1 MNSAPAMWWAASG
14 IRRWTDRLDRG
25 TLRAAGFVAL
35 LTVVFLVTN
44 TSVAMAAD
52 GATSGGG
59 LLAPLDIYSSEGAPL
74 SGYQLESISPNVGKT
89 PAQVTMESG
98 VPYDVVG
105 ELQRMVMGGLFT
117 LVRLLVGLACWLV
130 GFVFRFPITT
140 LLTEPAQKLADAY
153 ARHVVAPLGIQ
164 GLFLAWAFAFGL
176 ILFVRGKVGTGLGE
190 IMLTLFIVA
199 FAASAFVRPDHLLG
213 KDGPVAQTQRAA
225 IEVAAITTS
234 SYFGG
239 PDSCATG
246 TGPPNPGCL
255 KERDRV
261 RSDPK
266 TTTGPIRAALTDA
279 LIVKPYMLL
288 QYGRVLN
295 PKDVNDKAAYAA
307 HMKWVQGNHEPR
319 KKPGEAPIT
328 NEARDTC
335 EGTFGPIKDNCERNH
350 TDFPSDATPEPSD
363 DCRLLFWS
371 AKEHCEKS
379 AAEEKAENPCRD
391 LDGPSLESCLSEN
404 DPCAKL
410 HEAAKPYCENGN
422 GPPRNVSFEQHITNL
437 KAAGKVGKQCAEFA
451 QKATWERVW
460 SVVALLIAVIV
471 VTLMVLSMSVVL
483 LGAQG
488 ADAAAAAAAPIAW
501 VWSML
506 PGPSRMLLWRW
517 IGVFIVS
524 AMVAFVAAMA
534 LPMFGIAVD
543 AILADSGPDVM
554 VERLL
559 LVDAIAVAFLIM
571 HRRILAATASFGQ
584 RLATRMRYRKVGG
597 SHLTG
602 DKSEIG
608 AAIGLHS
615 ADRSSGGSGLGLGL
629 RGSIG
634 SLAAMA
640 DGAGTPM
647 SPGRLLGD
655 ALAEGRRGFA
665 PVAMLLRGAHTA
677 LIGPKPARHP
687 AGALLSSVAGQG
699 PAGAQ
704 GARGEMVVDEWTGQ
718 ILHDPATDR
727 PLLGSRI
734 HARASRLRGYRI
746 AARTARVGYGATMG
760 LPDTLRRA
768 NAAKSEFTTD
778 VRQQLDVAHHRL
790 REDAASWQPL
800 IDGTHEAGQLAHR
813 GIRDTAISAAIYT
826 STPAAP
832 EAAPGPRAGITRLGT
847 SPGGDGGS
855 MPAPS
860 RIRPTSGPDLA
871 TRIPSTPL
879 STPTPRST
887 STPRPAPAAPATSG
901 SFMTEATPRPEPI
914 RPRPPATPPSRPTS
928 GPSPYAPASTG
939 GAASAPYLA
948 PESRADD
955 AGSENADRLRRR
967 FQEQADAARRRRE
980 ADRTDGGDQ

>member
-1 MNSAPAMWWAASG
+1 MNAVPALWWAASG

-25 TLRAAGFVAL
+25 TLRAAGFVSL

-44 TSVAMAAD
+44 TSVALAAD

-59 LLAPLDIYSSEGAPL
+59 LLAPLDIRSSEGAPL
-74 SGYQLESISPNVGKT
+74 SGYELESLSLNAGRT
-89 PAQVTMESG
+89 PAEMAVSATG
-98 VPYDVVG
+98 VGLPFDVIDG
-105 ELQRMVMGGLFT
+105 LQRMLLGGLFT
-117 LVRLLVGLACWLV
+117 LVRLLVGLACWLI
-130 GFVFRFPITT
+130 GFVFRFPITS
-140 LLTEPAQKLADAY
+140 LLTDPAQKLADAY

-176 ILFVRGKVGTGLGE
+176 ILFLRGKVGTGFGE

-199 FAASAFVRPDHLLG
+199 FAATAFVRPDHLLG
-213 KDGPVAQTQRAA
+213 KDGPVAQSHRAA
-225 IEVAAITTS
+225 VEVASITTN

-246 TGPPNPGCL
+246 TGQPNPGCL

-266 TTTGPIRAALTDA
+266 TATGPIQAALTDA

-288 QYGRVLN
+288 QYGRVLD
-295 PKDVNDKAAYAA
+295 PKNVNDKAAYAA
-307 HMKWVQGNHEPR
+307 HMKWVNGSHEPPS
-319 KKPGEAPIT
+319 KPGEAPIT
-328 NEARDTC
+328 DAARDVC
-335 EGTFGPIKDNCERNH
+335 EGTFGPIKDSCERNN
-350 TDFPSDATPEPSD
+350 TDFPPAPDADTANKVPE
-363 DCRLLFWS
+363 DCRLLPEGSS
-371 AKEHCEKS
+371 ALKY
-379 AAEEKAENPCRD
+379 
-391 LDGPSLESCLSEN
+391 CLAGH

-410 HEAAKPYCENGN
+410 HEQAKPFCENGN
-422 GPPRNVSFEQHITNL
+422 GPRPGISFEQHITNL
-437 KAAGKVGKQCAEFA
+437 KAAGDVGKQCAEFA
-451 QKATWERVW
+451 QTATWERVW

-471 VTLMVLSMSVVL
+471 VTLMVLSMAVVL

-488 ADAAAAAAAPIAW
+488 AEAAAAAAAPIAW
-501 VWSML
+501 AWSML

-524 AMVAFVAAMA
+524 AMVTFVASMA

-559 LVDAIAVAFLIM
+559 LVDAIAIAFLIM
-571 HRRILAATASFGQ
+571 HRRILAATAGFGQ

-597 SHLTG
+597 SHLSG
-602 DKSEIG
+602 DNSEIG
-608 AAIGLHS
+608 AAIGLHG
-615 ADRSSGGSGLGLGL
+615 ADRASGAGSGLGLGLGL

-677 LIGPKPARHP
+677 LIGPKPTRHP
-687 AGALLSSVAGQG
+687 AGALLSSVAGQGRAGAVPG

-704 GARGEMVVDEWTGQ
+704 GARGEMVVDEETGQ

-746 AARTARVGYGATMG
+746 AARTARIGYGATLG
-760 LPDTLRRA
+760 LPRTLDRA
-768 NAAKSEFTTD
+768 SVATSEFTDD
-778 VRQQLDVAHHRL
+778 VRQQFNVAGHRV
-790 REDAASWQPL
+790 RQDAAAWQPVL
-800 IDGTHEAGQLAHR
+800 DDVHAVGQTAHR
-813 GIRDTAISAAIYT
+813 GIRDTALSPAIHT

-832 EAAPGPRAGITRLGT
+832 ETAPRPRAGITRLDT
-847 SPGGDGGS
+847 PPDGDSGS

-887 STPRPAPAAPATSG
+887 STRRPAPADPTTG
-901 SFMTEATPRPEPI
+901 SFMTKATPRPEPI
-914 RPRPPATPPSRPTS
+914 RPRPTT
-928 GPSPYAPASTG
+928 PSPYTPAPAGDARPT
-939 GAASAPYLA
+939 PYPA
-948 PESRADD
+948 PESRADS
-955 AGSENADRLRRR
+955 ASAANAERLRRR

>member
-1 MNSAPAMWWAASG
+1 MNTMPALWWATVG

-59 LLAPLDIYSSEGAPL
+59 LLAPLDIRGSEGAPL
-74 SGYQLESISPNVGKT
+74 SGYQLESLSLNAGRT
-89 PAQVTMESG
+89 PAEMAVAASG
-98 VPYDVVG
+98 VGVAFDIVDG
-105 ELQRMVMGGLFT
+105 LQRMLLGGLFT
-117 LVRLLVGLACWLV
+117 LARLLVGLACWLI
-130 GFVFRFPITT
+130 GFVFRFPITS
-140 LLTEPAQKLADAY
+140 LLTDPAQKLADAY
-153 ARHVVAPLGIQ
+153 ARHVVAPLGIK

-199 FAASAFVRPDHLLG
+199 LAASAFVRPDHLLG
-213 KDGPVAQTQRAA
+213 KDGPVAQSHRAA
-225 IEVAAITTS
+225 VEVASITTT

-246 TGPPNPGCL
+246 TGQPNPGCL

-266 TTTGPIRAALTDA
+266 TTTGPIQAALTDA

-288 QYGRVLN
+288 QYGRVLD
-295 PKDVNDKAAYAA
+295 PKNVNDKAAYAA
-307 HMKWVQGNHEPR
+307 HMKWVQGNHEAR
-319 KKPGEAPIT
+319 AKPGEGEIT
-328 NEARDTC
+328 QEARDIC

-350 TDFPSDATPEPSD
+350 TDLPPDPEEKKDVPE
-363 DCRLLFWS
+363 DCRLLPDGS
-371 AKEHCEKS
+371 AAKKYCEKS
-379 AAEEKAENPCRD
+379 AADEKAKNPDTCRD
-391 LDGPSLESCLSEN
+391 LDGPSLEYCLSDN

-410 HEAAKPYCENGN
+410 HEKARPYCENGN
-422 GPPRNVSFEQHITNL
+422 GPRKNVTFEQHITNL
-437 KAAGKVGKQCAEFA
+437 KAAGEVGKQCAAFA

-460 SVVALLIAVIV
+460 AVVALLIAVIV
-471 VTLMVLSMSVVL
+471 VTLMVLSMAVVL
-483 LGAQG
+483 LGSQG
-488 ADAAAAAAAPIAW
+488 AEAAAAAAAPIAW

-524 AMVAFVAAMA
+524 AMVSFVAAMA

-571 HRRILAATASFGQ
+571 HRRILAATAGFGQ

-597 SHLTG
+597 SHMTG
-602 DKSEIG
+602 DNSEIG
-608 AAIGLHS
+608 AAIGLHG
-615 ADRSSGGSGLGLGL
+615 ADRSSGAGTGLGLGL

-640 DGAGTPM
+640 DGSGTPM

-665 PVAMLLRGAHTA
+665 PVAMVLRGAHTA
-677 LIGPKPARHP
+677 LIGPKPAPRHP
-687 AGALLSSVAGQG
+687 AGAVLSSVAGQG
-699 PAGAQ
+699 PGGAVPGAA
-704 GARGEMVVDEWTGQ
+704 GARGEMVVDEGTGQ

-746 AARTARVGYGATMG
+746 AARTARAGYGVTLG
-760 LPDTLRRA
+760 LPRTVHRA
-768 NAAKSEFTTD
+768 SAATSRFTD
-778 VRQQLDVAHHRL
+778 DVLQQFDVAGHRVRQ
-790 REDAASWQPL
+790 DAAGWQPVL
-800 IDGTHEAGQLAHR
+800 DDVHAVGQAAHR

-826 STPAAP
+826 STPTAP
-832 EAAPGPRAGITRLGT
+832 EAAPRPRAGISRLDT
-847 SPGGDGGS
+847 SHGGDGAS
-855 MPAPS
+855 MPTHS
-860 RIRPTSGPDLA
+860 GIRPTSGPDLA

-879 STPTPRST
+879 S
-887 STPRPAPAAPATSG
+887 
-901 SFMTEATPRPEPI
+901 EVTPRPEPS
-914 RPRPPATPPSRPTS
+914 RPRRTTPPNP
-928 GPSPYAPASTG
+928 PSS
-939 GAASAPYLA
+939 GAAPYTPAADTRGARPAPYPA
-948 PESRADD
+948 PGSRVDN
-955 AGSENADRLRRR
+955 GSAANAERLRRR
-967 FQEQADAARRRRE
+967 FEEQADAARRRRE
-980 ADRTDGGDQ
+980 ADRTDGGER

>member
-1 MNSAPAMWWAASG
+1 MKTDTVPALWWVAAG
-14 IRRWTDRLDRG
+14 IRRWTARVDRG

-35 LTVVFLVTN
+35 LTLVFLVTN

-59 LLAPLDIYSSEGAPL
+59 LLGPLDVYSSEGAPL
-74 SGYQLESISPNVGKT
+74 SGYQLESLSPNVGRT
-89 PAQVTMESG
+89 PAEVAITTGGM
-98 VPYDVVG
+98 PYDVVG

-117 LVRLLVGLACWLV
+117 LVRLLVGLACWLI

-140 LLTEPAQKLADAY
+140 LLTDPAQKLADAY

-199 FAASAFVRPDHLLG
+199 FAASAFVRPDYLLG
-213 KDGPVAQTQRAA
+213 KEGPVAQTHRAA
-225 IEVAAITTS
+225 IEVASITTT

-255 KERDRV
+255 KERERV

-266 TTTGPIRAALTDA
+266 TTTGPIQNALTDA
-279 LIVKPYMLL
+279 LVVKPYMLL

-295 PKDVNDKAAYAA
+295 PKDVNEKPAYAA
-307 HMKWVQGNHEPR
+307 HVKWVKSNHEPR
-319 KKPGEAPIT
+319 KKPGEAAIT
-328 NEARDTC
+328 DEARENC
-335 EGTFGPIKDNCERNH
+335 EGTFGPIKDNCERNQ
-350 TDFPSDATPEPSD
+350 TDFPPDATPSE
-363 DCRLLFWS
+363 DCRLLPDWS
-371 AKEHCEKS
+371 PAKKYCERS
-379 AAEEKAENPCRD
+379 AAEGKAENPCRD
-391 LDGPSLESCLSEN
+391 LNGPSLDYCLSDN

-410 HEAAKPYCENGN
+410 DEEAKPYCESGN
-422 GPPRNVSFEQHITNL
+422 GPARNVTFEQHITNL
-437 KAAGKVGKQCAEFA
+437 KAAGAAGKLCAEFA

-471 VTLMVLSMSVVL
+471 VTLMVLSMSVVM

-488 ADAAAAAAAPIAW
+488 AEAAAAAAGPIAW

-517 IGVFIVS
+517 VGVFIVS
-524 AMVAFVAAMA
+524 AMVSFVAAMA
-534 LPMFGIAVD
+534 LPMFGIAVN
-543 AILADSGPDVM
+543 AVLADSGPDVM

-571 HRRILAATASFGQ
+571 HRRILASTAGFGQ
-584 RLATRMRYRKVGG
+584 RLATRMRYKKVGG

-602 DKSEIG
+602 DNSEIG
-608 AAIGLHS
+608 AAIGLHG
-615 ADRSSGGSGLGLGL
+615 ADRSSGAGTGLGLGLGL

-634 SLAAMA
+634 TLAAMA

-687 AGALLSSVAGQG
+687 AGALLSSVAGNG

-734 HARASRLRGYRI
+734 HARASRLRGYRV
-746 AARTARVGYGATMG
+746 AARTARVGYGATMA

-768 NAAKSEFTTD
+768 SVATSEFTTD

-826 STPAAP
+826 STPTAP
-832 EAAPGPRAGITRLGT
+832 EAAPRPRAGITRLAT
-847 SPGGDGGS
+847 PPGGASGS

-860 RIRPTSGPDLA
+860 RIRPTSRPDLA

-879 STPTPRST
+879 STPIPRST
-887 STPRPAPAAPATSG
+887 SAPRPATAAPATPG
-901 SFMTEATPRPEPI
+901 SFQTEATPRPEPI
-914 RPRPPATPPSRPTS
+914 RPRPAT
-928 GPSPYAPASTG
+928 PSPYTPAPTG
-939 GAASAPYLA
+939 DARPTPHPA
-948 PESRADD
+948 PESQADNT
-955 AGSENADRLRRR
+955 GSENADRLRRR